1 MDAWINL
8 RFWAIYLVSMLCM
21 GVYIYNSDGFVWRFL
36 FLGLTCAYVYF
47 SYEDFFGSNKKKA
60 SKRKSKV
67 NDRSEDLDMG
77 DEQEDSDMGDGQED
91 SGMGDEQEDS
101 DMGDEQED
109 DGAFENKVFFF
120 FKIYVHV
127 V

>member
-1 MDAWINL
+1 M
-8 RFWAIYLVSMLCM
+8 
-21 GVYIYNSDGFVWRFL
+21 
-36 FLGLTCAYVYF
+36 YF

-91 SGMGDEQEDS
+91 SEVGDEQEDS

-120 FKIYVHV
+120 SKYMCTLFSSSRISFIASRNFS
-127 V
+127 

>member
-1 MDAWINL
+1 M
-8 RFWAIYLVSMLCM
+8 
-21 GVYIYNSDGFVWRFL
+21 
-36 FLGLTCAYVYF
+36 YF

-60 SKRKSKV
+60 SKRKSEV

-77 DEQEDSDMGDGQED
+77 DEQEDSDMGDGLED
-91 SGMGDEQEDS
+91 SDMGDGLEDSDMGDEQEDS

-120 FKIYVHV
+120 FFFLKYTCTLFSSSKISFIASRNFS
-127 V
+127 

>member
-1 MDAWINL
+1 M
-8 RFWAIYLVSMLCM
+8 
-21 GVYIYNSDGFVWRFL
+21 
-36 FLGLTCAYVYF
+36 YF

-60 SKRKSKV
+60 SKRKSEV

-77 DEQEDSDMGDGQED
+77 DEQEDSDMGDGLVD
-91 SGMGDEQEDS
+91 SDMGDEQEDS

-120 FKIYVHV
+120 FFFLKYMCTLFSSSKISFIASRNFS
-127 V
+127 